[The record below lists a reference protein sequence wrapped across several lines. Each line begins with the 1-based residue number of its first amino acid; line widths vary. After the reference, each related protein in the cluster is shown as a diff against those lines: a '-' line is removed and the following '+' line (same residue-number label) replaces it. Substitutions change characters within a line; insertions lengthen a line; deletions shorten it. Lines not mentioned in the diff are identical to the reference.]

1 MKKADITLDRAYQ
14 IAQIDPRIYGSFIE
28 HLGRA
33 VYGGIYEPGHP
44 LADEKGF
51 RKDVMEMV
59 RKLNVPVVRY
69 PGGNFVSGFNWEDS
83 VGPVSERPK
92 RLDLAWYTT
101 ETNEVGLHEFADW
114 AAKCGTQVMYA
125 VNLGTRGPE
134 QARDIVEYANHPGGS
149 KFSDMR
155 IKNGAKDPL
164 NIKLWCLGNEMDG
177 PWQMGHKT
185 ALEYGRVANET
196 AKIMKWVDPS
206 IELVACG
213 SSGSGMPTFGD
224 WEYTMLSE
232 CYENIDYVSLHRYY
246 GNPTGDTPGF
256 LARSMDLDEFI
267 KTVAAI
273 CDAVKGK
280 KHSKKQVN
288 LSFDE
293 WNVWYHSRE
302 QDNEIWKQDKWGRAL
317 PLLEDIYNFE
327 DALLAGSI
335 LITFLHNADRVKIA
349 CLAQLVNVIAPIMT
363 RGGGGCWAQTIYWPF
378 LHASNFGRGIS
389 LNTIVNSP
397 AYDCA
402 DYENVPYIDAAAV
415 LGEDGSVTVFCVN
428 RDLKEDYELGIDLR
442 SFEDEKNHGLR
453 LDEHILLH
461 HDDVNAVNTEENP
474 DNVRP
479 CAGPGGTVE
488 GGRAQIRIPALSW
501 NVLRFVPQN

>member
-1 MKKADITLDRAYQ
+1 MKKASVTLDKAYQ
-14 IAQIDPRIYGSFIE
+14 IGRIDPRIYGSFIE

-51 RKDVMEMV
+51 RKDVIEMV

-92 RLDLAWYTT
+92 RLDLAWFTT

-114 AAKCGTQVMYA
+114 AAKCDSQVMYA
-125 VNLGTRGPE
+125 INLGTRGPE

-164 NIKLWCLGNEMDG
+164 NIRLWCLGNEMDG

-185 ALEYGRVANET
+185 AEEYGRVANET

-256 LARSMDLDEFI
+256 LARSMDMDEFI
-267 KTVAAI
+267 RTVAAI

-293 WNVWYHSRE
+293 WNVWYHSNQ
-302 QDNEIWKQDKWGRAL
+302 QDQEVWKQGKWGRAL
-317 PLLEDIYNFE
+317 PLLEDVYNFE

-363 RGGGGCWAQTIYWPF
+363 RNGGGCWAQTIYWPF
-378 LHASNFGRGIS
+378 LHASNFGRGTS
-389 LNTIVNSP
+389 LNAIVDSP
-397 AYDCA
+397 VYDCA

-415 LGEDGSVTVFCVN
+415 LGDDGSVTVFCVN
-428 RDLKEDYELGIDLR
+428 RDLKEDYELEIDLR
-442 SFEDEKNHGLR
+442 SFTDEKTQKSLQ
-453 LDEHILLH
+453 LQEHILLH
-461 HDDVNAVNTEENP
+461 NDDVNAVNTEENP

-479 CAGPGGTVE
+479 AAGPGGTVD
-488 GGRAQIRIPALSW
+488 GGRACIRIPALSW
-501 NVLRFVPQN
+501 NVLRFVP